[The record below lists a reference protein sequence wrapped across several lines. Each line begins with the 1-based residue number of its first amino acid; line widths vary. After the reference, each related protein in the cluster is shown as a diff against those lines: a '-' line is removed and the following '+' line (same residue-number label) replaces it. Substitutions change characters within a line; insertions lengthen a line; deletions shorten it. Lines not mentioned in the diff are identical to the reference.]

1 MAKTE
6 SIPFLTPWFTARYP
20 KISKADTKGQY
31 ADGKFKTDGVF
42 LDAEGLA
49 TTEKALK
56 EATAK
61 FWPSV
66 PVNEV
71 SLPVKNFYASKEDKE
86 KKKVEARGITLKS
99 KYRPAA
105 FDAKKVSVPLDNVT
119 IGGGSVIR
127 VASAIFP
134 WSKTTKFKGQDVTE
148 YGVSM
153 RLGDIQIRKLCE
165 AQSQVDGSA
174 FDEDD
179 EGFTYEGAAG
189 AEQFG
194 DATDL

>member
-1 MAKTE
+1 M
-6 SIPFLTPWFTARYP
+6 
-20 KISKADTKGQY
+20 
-31 ADGKFKTDGVF
+31 
-42 LDAEGLA
+42 
-49 TTEKALK
+49 
-56 EATAK
+56 
-61 FWPSV
+61 
-66 PVNEV
+66 
-71 SLPVKNFYASKEDKE
+71 KNFYASREDKE

-105 FDAKKVSVPLDNVT
+105 FDAKKASVPLDNVT

-127 VASAIFP
+127 VAAAIFP
-134 WSKTTKFKGQDVTE
+134 WSKTTKFKGQEVTE
-148 YGVSM
+148 FGVSL

-165 AQSQVDGSA
+165 AQSQGDGAA

-189 AEQFG
+189 SEQFG